1 MGILIVSILFL
12 TIIYTGFKIS
22 RSSNNLFGKYLA
34 FGITFQMAF
43 QTLLNLAV
51 VVGLVPITGVT
62 LPFLSYGG
70 SSLIL
75 SLVSIGIIL
84 NVSRHNEN

>member
-1 MGILIVSILFL
+1 MRF
-12 TIIYTGFKIS
+12 
-22 RSSNNLFGKYLA
+22 NCDNLFGKYLV

-84 NVSRHNEN
+84 NVSRHNEKS

>member
-1 MGILIVSILFL
+1 MV
-12 TIIYTGFKIS
+12 
-22 RSSNNLFGKYLA
+22 

-75 SLVSIGIIL
+75 SLISIGIIL
-84 NVSRHNEN
+84 NVSRHNEKS

>member
-1 MGILIVSILFL
+1 MINFYFILIFYRCV
-12 TIIYTGFKIS
+12 KIAI
-22 RSSNNLFGKYLA
+22 NCDNLFGKYLA
-34 FGITFQMAF
+34 FGITFQLAF
-43 QTLLNLAV
+43 QTILNLAV

-84 NVSRHNEN
+84 NVSRHNK

>member
-1 MGILIVSILFL
+1 
-12 TIIYTGFKIS
+12 
-22 RSSNNLFGKYLA
+22 
-34 FGITFQMAF
+34 MAF

-84 NVSRHNEN
+84 NVSKHNEKS

>member
-1 MGILIVSILFL
+1 
-12 TIIYTGFKIS
+12 
-22 RSSNNLFGKYLA
+22 
-34 FGITFQMAF
+34 MAF

-84 NVSRHNEN
+84 NVSRHNEKS

>member
-1 MGILIVSILFL
+1 MF
-12 TIIYTGFKIS
+12 IIIFHRCIKIAI
-22 RSSNNLFGKYLA
+22 NCDNLFGKYLV

-84 NVSRHNEN
+84 NVSRHNEKS

>member
-1 MGILIVSILFL
+1 MV
-12 TIIYTGFKIS
+12 
-22 RSSNNLFGKYLA
+22 

-84 NVSRHNEN
+84 NVSRHNEKS

>member
-1 MGILIVSILFL
+1 
-12 TIIYTGFKIS
+12 
-22 RSSNNLFGKYLA
+22 
-34 FGITFQMAF
+34 MAF